1 VSVEKFSWLTS
12 NQMIDGLALG
22 ETTPGPLIMVLAFVG
37 FMGGYNHFAFS
48 ISMGAVA
55 LFTTVYFTFMPCFLF
70 VFIGAPIIERTQHN
84 LNVKAVLSLVTAT
97 VTGVILNLTVFF
109 AKAVVFTDNNDIFH
123 HIDYFCLSWILISF
137 IAMYKF
143 KIGMIPWIG
152 ISALAGLAYYFFM
165 KQTAF
170 QS

>member
-1 VSVEKFSWLTS
+1 
-12 NQMIDGLALG
+12 
-22 ETTPGPLIMVLAFVG
+22 
-37 FMGGYNHFAFS
+37 
-48 ISMGAVA
+48 
-55 LFTTVYFTFMPCFLF
+55 MPCFLF